1 MKKKKKLSEN
11 RPNTAVIYV
20 RVSSKEQ
27 VHGYSLG
34 SQEKR
39 CQEYCKQNGW
49 EVLKVFVEEGESAK
63 TADRTQLSLLKQF
76 CLNNLGKVGY
86 MVVWKV
92 DRFARQSTDHY
103 ELKTFFSRMGVGLK
117 SATEVIEDTPTGR
130 AVEGMLAV
138 MAQLENDIKTDR
150 TLTGMK
156 AKTLD
161 GYWPVGA
168 PWGYKNVEDGM
179 KRKIIVPDP
188 EKAPI
193 VEYIFT
199 EYAKGTIRISDLT
212 KKVRKEWDVSSKHGR
227 KISKQL
233 VTKILRNPIHCGR
246 VVIQKW
252 SVSVQGKHT
261 PIVSEALF
269 DEVQDTLDGKKGA
282 KQARSRDHPDFL
294 LRGVLCDACGGSMTG
309 GYSTGK
315 LGMKYAYYNC
325 IKRDCPKKGSVK
337 RVDIEDDFTAFLLSI
352 TPDDAILNGLA
363 EAIAVVHARETKEAY
378 AHARKISTRLK
389 KLEEELDE
397 VMQMRLGKHID
408 NEEYFTQSERRK
420 SEQRKLTADRQ
431 RLISPDTSIEADVRF
446 GISVIKQLPSIWTKL
461 EPGELRV
468 LRSVLF
474 PQNLR
479 YQKPKFKTPKLSP
492 IYKVK
497 VPSSDDKTRC
507 VTSRGIEP
515 RFDP

>member
-76 CLNNLGKVGY
+76 SL
-86 MVVWKV
+86 
-92 DRFARQSTDHY
+92 
-103 ELKTFFSRMGVGLK
+103 MGVGLK
-117 SATEVIEDTPTGR
+117 SATEVIEDTPTVR

-193 VEYIFT
+193 V
-199 EYAKGTIRISDLT
+199 
-212 KKVRKEWDVSSKHGR
+212 
-227 KISKQL
+227 
-233 VTKILRNPIHCGR
+233 
-246 VVIQKW
+246 
-252 SVSVQGKHT
+252 
-261 PIVSEALF
+261 
-269 DEVQDTLDGKKGA
+269 
-282 KQARSRDHPDFL
+282 
-294 LRGVLCDACGGSMTG
+294 
-309 GYSTGK
+309 
-315 LGMKYAYYNC
+315 
-325 IKRDCPKKGSVK
+325 
-337 RVDIEDDFTAFLLSI
+337 
-352 TPDDAILNGLA
+352 
-363 EAIAVVHARETKEAY
+363 
-378 AHARKISTRLK
+378 
-389 KLEEELDE
+389 
-397 VMQMRLGKHID
+397 
-408 NEEYFTQSERRK
+408 
-420 SEQRKLTADRQ
+420 
-431 RLISPDTSIEADVRF
+431 
-446 GISVIKQLPSIWTKL
+446 
-461 EPGELRV
+461 
-468 LRSVLF
+468 
-474 PQNLR
+474 
-479 YQKPKFKTPKLSP
+479 
-492 IYKVK
+492 
-497 VPSSDDKTRC
+497 
-507 VTSRGIEP
+507 
-515 RFDP
+515 